1 MSYFTFLGHPMN
13 LKRCLSFLVVC
24 VFTFFL
30 AFVPTSFFGVNPE
43 TGLPLFTL
51 TQQRVIAIF
60 VFTAMMWILE
70 VIPTWTTS
78 VVAIV
83 SILLTTS
90 NKGLGFLISGEGVG
104 QLTNYKDIMAA
115 FADPVIMLF
124 LGGFVLAF
132 AATKVG
138 LDVQLAKVMLKPF
151 GTNPKMVLLGVLL
164 VIGVFSMFMSN
175 TATAAM
181 MLTFLT
187 PVLATLPKDG
197 GGRIALALAIPI
209 AANIGGMG
217 TPIGTPPNAIALGA
231 INDSLPADQQITFV
245 GWMIRM
251 VPYVIVML
259 LFAWL
264 LLLKLYP
271 FKAKKIELK
280 IEGQEVKAT
289 PFQKYVV
296 WVTFALT
303 IILWVGEKWFGVN
316 SNVVAMIPFAVFS
329 ATGIMKAKHLEHI
342 NWAVLWMVA
351 GGFALGTALN
361 QTGLAST
368 LIENIPF
375 ASWNALVV
383 MLAGGFI
390 CYFLSNFISNSA
402 AANLVVPILI
412 VVGKALSGKSDPA
425 NLPDGGADGGAVV
438 ADTLSKADTL
448 IPAAD
453 SVVASADSVAVVS
466 DSLAVASD
474 SLATAATSAQEA
486 AAYFEALGGVPALII
501 GVAICA
507 SLAMC
512 LPVSTPPNALA
523 HSTGMISTK
532 QMATVGIIIGVVGF
546 ILGYLMLIFVG
557 F

>member
-13 LKRCLSFLVVC
+13 LRRCLSFLVVC

-30 AFVPTSFFGVNPE
+30 ALVPTSFYGVNPD
-43 TGLPLFTL
+43 TGLPIFTL

-60 VFTAMMWILE
+60 AFTAMMWILE

-90 NKGLGFLISGEGVG
+90 NKGLGFLMVKDNLGE
-104 QLTNYKDIMAA
+104 LTNYKSIMAA

-138 LDVQLAKVMLKPF
+138 LDVQLAKAMLRPF
-151 GTNPKMVLLGVLL
+151 GKNPKTVLLGVLL

-197 GGRIALALAIPI
+197 GGRISLALAIPI
-209 AANIGGMG
+209 AANLGGMG

-231 INDSLPADQQITFV
+231 LQEAGYNITFV

-259 LFAWL
+259 LFAWFL
-264 LLLKLYP
+264 LMKLYP
-271 FKAKKIELK
+271 FKAKSIELK
-280 IEGQEVKAT
+280 IEGAPVKTT

-303 IILWVGEKWFGVN
+303 IILWVGESLFKVN
-316 SNVVAMIPFAVFS
+316 SNIVAMIPFAVFS
-329 ATGIMKAKHLEHI
+329 ATGILKAKHLEHI

-361 QTGLAST
+361 QTGLATT
-368 LIENIPF
+368 LIKTIPF

-383 MLAGGFI
+383 MLVGGLI

-402 AANLVVPILI
+402 SANLVVPILM
-412 VVGKALSGKSDPA
+412 VVGKAIAGNPE
-425 NLPDGGADGGAVV
+425 
-438 ADTLSKADTL
+438 
-448 IPAAD
+448 
-453 SVVASADSVAVVS
+453 SAESFS
-466 DSLAVASD
+466 
-474 SLATAATSAQEA
+474 
-486 AAYFEALGGVPALII
+486 ALGGVSAMIV

-523 HSTGMISTK
+523 HSTGMITTK
-532 QMATVGIIIGVVGF
+532 QMAIVGMIIGVVGLL
-546 ILGYLMLIFVG
+546 LGYLMLIFIG

>member
-1 MSYFTFLGHPMN
+1 MSYFSFLGHPMN
-13 LKRCLSFLVVC
+13 VRRCLSFLVVC
-24 VFTFFL
+24 IITFFL
-30 AFVPTSFFGVNPE
+30 ALVPTSFYGVDPVTNAPI
-43 TGLPLFTL
+43 FTL

-60 VFTAMMWILE
+60 VFTALMWILE

-90 NKGLGFLISGEGVG
+90 NKGLGFLIAKENVG
-104 QLTNYKDIMAA
+104 ALTNYKDVMAA

-151 GTNPKMVLLGVLL
+151 GTNPKAVLLGILL
-164 VIGVFSMFMSN
+164 VIGIFSMFMSN

-231 INDSLPADQQITFV
+231 LQEAGYNVTFF
-245 GWMIRM
+245 GWMLRM
-251 VPYVIVML
+251 VPYVIIML
-259 LFAWL
+259 LFSWV

-280 IEGQEVKAT
+280 IEGAPVKVT

-303 IILWVGEKWFGVN
+303 IILWIGESLFKVN
-316 SNVVAMIPFAVFS
+316 SNIVAMIPFAVFS
-329 ATGIMKAKHLEHI
+329 ATGILKARHLESI

-368 LIENIPF
+368 LIQIIPF

-383 MLAGGFI
+383 MIVGGLI

-402 AANLVVPILI
+402 AANLVVPILV
-412 VVGKALSGKSDPA
+412 VVG
-425 NLPDGGADGGAVV
+425 
-438 ADTLSKADTL
+438 
-448 IPAAD
+448 
-453 SVVASADSVAVVS
+453 
-466 DSLAVASD
+466 
-474 SLATAATSAQEA
+474 TAMKDVEA
-486 AAYFEALGGVPALII
+486 FQLLGGVPSMIAGI
-501 GVAICA
+501 AIAA

-523 HSTGMISTK
+523 HSTGMITTK

-546 ILGYLMLIFVG
+546 ILGYVMLIFIG

>member
-1 MSYFTFLGHPMN
+1 MSYFSFLGHPMN
-13 LKRCLSFLVVC
+13 YKRCISFLIVC

-30 AFVPTSFFGVNPE
+30 ALVPTSFYGVNPD
-43 TGLPLFTL
+43 TGLPIFTL

-60 VFTAMMWILE
+60 AFTAMMWILE

-83 SILLTTS
+83 AILLTTS
-90 NKGLGFLISGEGVG
+90 NKGLGFLMAKDNLGE
-104 QLTNYKDIMAA
+104 LTNYKSVMAA

-151 GTNPKMVLLGVLL
+151 GKNPKTVLLGVLL
-164 VIGVFSMFMSN
+164 VIGIFSMFMSN

-197 GGRIALALAIPI
+197 GGRISLALAIPI
-209 AANIGGMG
+209 AANLGGMG

-231 INDSLPADQQITFV
+231 LQDAGYNITFV

-259 LFAWL
+259 IFAWFL
-264 LLLKLYP
+264 LMKLYP
-271 FKAKKIELK
+271 FKAKSIELK
-280 IEGQEVKAT
+280 IEGAPIKTT

-303 IILWVGEKWFGVN
+303 IILWVGESLFKVN
-316 SNVVAMIPFAVFS
+316 SNIVAMIPFAVFS
-329 ATGIMKAKHLEHI
+329 ATGILKARHLEHI

-361 QTGLAST
+361 QTGLATT
-368 LIENIPF
+368 LIKTIPF
-375 ASWNALVV
+375 ASWNALLV
-383 MLAGGFI
+383 MLVGGLI

-402 AANLVVPILI
+402 SANLVVPILM
-412 VVGKALSGKSDPA
+412 VVGKAIAGNPE
-425 NLPDGGADGGAVV
+425 
-438 ADTLSKADTL
+438 
-448 IPAAD
+448 
-453 SVVASADSVAVVS
+453 SAESFS
-466 DSLAVASD
+466 
-474 SLATAATSAQEA
+474 
-486 AAYFEALGGVPALII
+486 ALGGVSAMIV

-523 HSTGMISTK
+523 HSTGMITTK
-532 QMATVGIIIGVVGF
+532 QMATVGVIIGVVGVV
-546 ILGYLMLIFVG
+546 LGYLMLIFIG

>member
-1 MSYFTFLGHPMN
+1 MN

-24 VFTFFL
+24 IFTFFL
-30 AFVPTSFFGVNPE
+30 ALVPTSFFGVNPD
-43 TGLPLFTL
+43 TGLPIFTL

-90 NKGLGFLISGEGVG
+90 NKGLGFLIAKENVG
-104 QLTNYKDIMAA
+104 ALTNYKDVMAA

-151 GTNPKMVLLGVLL
+151 GTNPKTVLLGVLL

-197 GGRIALALAIPI
+197 GGRISLALAIPI

-231 INDSLPADQQITFV
+231 LQEAGYAITFA
-245 GWMIRM
+245 GWMLRM
-251 VPYVIVML
+251 VPYVILML
-259 LFAWL
+259 VIAWVL
-264 LLLKLYP
+264 LMKLYP
-271 FKAKKIELK
+271 FKAKSIELK
-280 IEGQEVKAT
+280 IEGQEIKAT

-303 IILWVGEKWFGVN
+303 IILWVGEQWFKIN
-316 SNVVAMIPFAVFS
+316 SNIVAMIPFAVFS

-368 LIENIPF
+368 LIKTIPF
-375 ASWNALVV
+375 ASWNSLVV
-383 MLAGGFI
+383 MLVGGFI

-402 AANLVVPILI
+402 SANLVVPILI
-412 VVGKALSGKSDPA
+412 VVGKAMAGNPS
-425 NLPDGGADGGAVV
+425 
-438 ADTLSKADTL
+438 
-448 IPAAD
+448 
-453 SVVASADSVAVVS
+453 
-466 DSLAVASD
+466 
-474 SLATAATSAQEA
+474 
-486 AAYFEALGGVPALII
+486 FESLGGVPAMII

-523 HSTGMISTK
+523 HSTGMITTK
-532 QMATVGIIIGVVGF
+532 QMATVGIVIGAVGLV
-546 ILGYLMLIFVG
+546 LGYLMLIFIG

>member
-13 LKRCLSFLVVC
+13 YRRCISFLVVC

-30 AFVPTSFFGVNPE
+30 ALVPTSFYGVNPDTLE
-43 TGLPLFTL
+43 PIFTL

-90 NKGLGFLISGEGVG
+90 NKGLGFLMVKDNLGE
-104 QLTNYKDIMAA
+104 LTNYKSIMAA

-138 LDVQLAKVMLKPF
+138 LDVQLAKIMLKPF
-151 GTNPKMVLLGVLL
+151 GKNPKTVLLGLLL
-164 VIGVFSMFMSN
+164 VIGFFSMFMSN

-197 GGRIALALAIPI
+197 GGRISLALAIPI
-209 AANIGGMG
+209 AANLGGMG

-231 INDSLPADQQITFV
+231 LQDAGYAITFV
-245 GWMIRM
+245 GWMLRM

-259 LFAWL
+259 LIAWVL
-264 LLLKLYP
+264 LMKLYP
-271 FKAKKIELK
+271 FKAKSIEIK
-280 IEGQEVKAT
+280 IEGAPVKTT

-303 IILWVGEKWFGVN
+303 IILWVGESLFKVN
-316 SNVVAMIPFAVFS
+316 SNIVAMIPFAVFS
-329 ATGIMKAKHLEHI
+329 ATGILKARDLEHI

-368 LIENIPF
+368 LIQTIPF
-375 ASWNALVV
+375 ASWNAIVV
-383 MLAGGFI
+383 MLVGGFI

-402 AANLVVPILI
+402 SANLVVPILI
-412 VVGKALSGKSDPA
+412 VVGKAMAGNPA
-425 NLPDGGADGGAVV
+425 
-438 ADTLSKADTL
+438 
-448 IPAAD
+448 
-453 SVVASADSVAVVS
+453 
-466 DSLAVASD
+466 
-474 SLATAATSAQEA
+474 
-486 AAYFEALGGVPALII
+486 FEAIGGVPAMIVGI
-501 GVAICA
+501 AIAA

-523 HSTGMISTK
+523 HSTGMITTK
-532 QMATVGIIIGVVGF
+532 QMATVGIVLGVVGF
-546 ILGYLMLIFVG
+546 VLGYLMLIFIG

>member
-1 MSYFTFLGHPMN
+1 MN
-13 LKRCLSFLVVC
+13 LRRCLSFLVVC

-30 AFVPTSFFGVNPE
+30 ALVPTSFYGVNPDTLE
-43 TGLPLFTL
+43 PIFTL

-83 SILLTTS
+83 AILLTTS
-90 NKGLGFLISGEGVG
+90 NKGLGFLMMKENVGEM
-104 QLTNYKDIMAA
+104 TNYKSIMAA

-151 GTNPKMVLLGVLL
+151 GNKPKTVLLGVLL
-164 VIGVFSMFMSN
+164 VIGIFSMFMSN

-187 PVLATLPKDG
+187 PVLLTLPADG
-197 GGRIALALAIPI
+197 GGRISFALAIPI
-209 AANIGGMG
+209 AANLGGIG

-231 INDSLPADQQITFV
+231 LQEAGYNITFV

-259 LFAWL
+259 LIAWFL
-264 LLLKLYP
+264 LTKMFP
-271 FKAKKIELK
+271 FKAKTIELK
-280 IEGQEVKAT
+280 IEGAPVKVT

-303 IILWVGEKWFGVN
+303 IILWVFEGVIGVN
-316 SNVVAMIPFAVFS
+316 SNIVAMIPFAVFS
-329 ATGIMKAKHLEHI
+329 ATGILKSRDLEHI

-361 QTGLAST
+361 QTGLATT
-368 LIENIPF
+368 LINTIPF

-383 MLAGGFI
+383 MLVGGLI

-412 VVGKALSGKSDPA
+412 VVGKAMAGNP
-425 NLPDGGADGGAVV
+425 G
-438 ADTLSKADTL
+438 
-448 IPAAD
+448 
-453 SVVASADSVAVVS
+453 
-466 DSLAVASD
+466 
-474 SLATAATSAQEA
+474 
-486 AAYFEALGGVPALII
+486 FESLGGIPSMIAGI
-501 GVAICA
+501 AICA
-507 SLAMC
+507 SVAMC

-523 HSTGMISTK
+523 ASTGMITTK
-532 QMATVGIIIGVVGF
+532 QMATVGIILGVVG
-546 ILGYLMLIFVG
+546 IVLGYLMLIFIG

>member
-1 MSYFTFLGHPMN
+1 MSYVSFLGHPMN
-13 LKRCLSFLVVC
+13 VKRCLSFLVVC
-24 VFTFFL
+24 IFTFFL
-30 AFVPTSFFGVNPE
+30 ALVPTSFFGVNPDTLE
-43 TGLPLFTL
+43 PIFTL

-90 NKGLGFLISGEGVG
+90 NKGLGFLIAKENVG
-104 QLTNYKDIMAA
+104 ALTNYKDIMAA

-151 GTNPKMVLLGVLL
+151 GTNPKTVLLGILL
-164 VIGVFSMFMSN
+164 VIGIFSMFMSN

-197 GGRIALALAIPI
+197 GGRISLALAIPI

-231 INDSLPADQQITFV
+231 LQEAGYAVTFA
-245 GWMIRM
+245 GWMLRM
-251 VPYVIVML
+251 VPYVVLML
-259 LFAWL
+259 VIAWVL
-264 LLLKLYP
+264 LMKLYP
-271 FKAKKIELK
+271 FKAKSIELK

-303 IILWVGEKWFGVN
+303 IILWVGEQWFKIN
-316 SNVVAMIPFAVFS
+316 SNIVAMIPFAVFS

-368 LIENIPF
+368 LIKTIPF
-375 ASWNALVV
+375 ASWNSLVV
-383 MLAGGFI
+383 MLVGGLI

-402 AANLVVPILI
+402 SANLVVPILI
-412 VVGKALSGKSDPA
+412 VVGKAMAGNPA
-425 NLPDGGADGGAVV
+425 
-438 ADTLSKADTL
+438 
-448 IPAAD
+448 
-453 SVVASADSVAVVS
+453 
-466 DSLAVASD
+466 
-474 SLATAATSAQEA
+474 
-486 AAYFEALGGVPALII
+486 FEALGGVPAMII

-523 HSTGMISTK
+523 HSTGMITTK
-532 QMATVGIIIGVVGF
+532 QMATVGIIVGVIGLV
-546 ILGYLMLIFVG
+546 LGYLMLIFIG

>member
-1 MSYFTFLGHPMN
+1 MAYFSFCGHPMN
-13 LKRCLSFLVVC
+13 VKRCVSFLIVC
-24 VFTFFL
+24 LITFAL
-30 AFVPTSFFGVNPE
+30 ALVPTSFFGVDSQTLEPI
-43 TGLPLFTL
+43 FTL

-60 VFTAMMWILE
+60 VFTALMWILE

-83 SILLTTS
+83 AILLTTS
-90 NKGLGFLISGEGVG
+90 NKGLAFLITKENVG
-104 QLTNYKDIMAA
+104 SLTHYKDIMAA

-151 GTNPKMVLLGVLL
+151 GKNPKTVLLGVLL

-197 GGRIALALAIPI
+197 GGRISFALAIPI

-231 INDSLPADQQITFV
+231 LNEAGFEINFLD
-245 GWMIRM
+245 WMLRM
-251 VPYVIVML
+251 VPFVLVML
-259 LFAWL
+259 LIAWVL
-264 LLLKLYP
+264 LMKLYP
-271 FKAKKIELK
+271 FKAKTIELK
-280 IEGQEVKAT
+280 IETGDVRAT

-296 WVTFALT
+296 WVTFAFT
-303 IILWVGEKWFGVN
+303 IILWVFEGVFKVN
-316 SNVVAMIPFAVFS
+316 SNIVAMIPFAVFS
-329 ATGIMKAKHLEHI
+329 ATGILKARDLDKI
-342 NWAVLWMVA
+342 NWSVLWMVA

-361 QTGLAST
+361 QTGLAAN
-368 LIENIPF
+368 LIKHIPF
-375 ASWNALVV
+375 TDWNAIVV
-383 MLAGGFI
+383 MLVGGLI

-402 AANLVVPILI
+402 SANLVVPILI
-412 VVGKALSGKSDPA
+412 VVGTAMKG
-425 NLPDGGADGGAVV
+425 
-438 ADTLSKADTL
+438 
-448 IPAAD
+448 IP
-453 SVVASADSVAVVS
+453 S
-466 DSLAVASD
+466 
-474 SLATAATSAQEA
+474 
-486 AAYFEALGGVPALII
+486 FEALGGVPAMII
-501 GVAICA
+501 GVAIAA

-523 HSTGMISTK
+523 HSTGMITTR
-532 QMATVGIIIGVVGF
+532 QMTTVGIIMGVIGLT
-546 ILGYLMLIFVG
+546 LGYLMLIFIG

>member
-1 MSYFTFLGHPMN
+1 MSYFSFLGHPMN
-13 LKRCLSFLVVC
+13 VKRCVSFLIVC

-30 AFVPTSFFGVNPE
+30 ALVPTSFFGTDPA
-43 TGLPLFTL
+43 TGANLFTL

-90 NKGLGFLISGEGVG
+90 NKGLGFLISKENVG
-104 QLTNYKDIMAA
+104 ALTNYKDVMAA

-138 LDVQLAKVMLKPF
+138 LDVQLAKIMLKPF
-151 GTNPKMVLLGVLL
+151 GKNPKTVLLGVLL
-164 VIGVFSMFMSN
+164 VIGLFSMFMSN

-209 AANIGGMG
+209 AANLGGIG

-231 INDSLPADQQITFV
+231 LQEAGYNITFA
-245 GWMIRM
+245 GWMLRM

-259 LFAWL
+259 LFAWVL
-264 LLLKLYP
+264 LMKMFP
-271 FKAKKIELK
+271 FKAKTIELK
-280 IEGQEVKAT
+280 IEGAPVKVT

-303 IILWVGEKWFGVN
+303 IILWVGESIFKVN
-316 SNVVAMIPFAVFS
+316 SNIVAMIPFAVFS
-329 ATGIMKAKHLEHI
+329 ATGILKARHLEHI

-361 QTGLAST
+361 QTGLAT
-368 LIENIPF
+368 RLIQIIPF
-375 ASWNALVV
+375 ASWNALIV
-383 MLAGGFI
+383 MIVGGLI

-402 AANLVVPILI
+402 SANLVVPILV
-412 VVGKALSGKSDPA
+412 VVGTAMKD
-425 NLPDGGADGGAVV
+425 NPDF
-438 ADTLSKADTL
+438 
-448 IPAAD
+448 I
-453 SVVASADSVAVVS
+453 
-466 DSLAVASD
+466 
-474 SLATAATSAQEA
+474 
-486 AAYFEALGGVPALII
+486 ALGGVPAMIVGI
-501 GVAICA
+501 AIAA
-507 SLAMC
+507 SVAMC

-523 HSTGMISTK
+523 HSTGMITTK
-532 QMATVGIIIGVVGF
+532 QMATVGIILGVVGL
-546 ILGYLMLIFVG
+546 ILGYLMLIFIG

>member
-1 MSYFTFLGHPMN
+1 MSYFHFLGHPMN

-30 AFVPTSFFGVNPE
+30 ALVPTSFYGLNPE
-43 TGLPLFTL
+43 TGLPIFTL

-90 NKGLGFLISGEGVG
+90 NKGLGFLIAKENVG
-104 QLTNYKDIMAA
+104 TLTNYKDIMAA

-151 GTNPKMVLLGVLL
+151 GTNPKTVLLGVLL
-164 VIGVFSMFMSN
+164 VIGIFSMFMSN

-197 GGRIALALAIPI
+197 GGRISLALAIPI

-231 INDSLPADQQITFV
+231 LQEAGYNITFA
-245 GWMIRM
+245 GWMLRM
-251 VPYVIVML
+251 VPYVILML
-259 LFAWL
+259 VIAWFL
-264 LLLKLYP
+264 LMKLYP
-271 FKAKKIELK
+271 FKAKSIELK
-280 IEGQEVKAT
+280 IEGQEVKVT

-303 IILWVGEKWFGVN
+303 IILWVGESIFKIN
-316 SNVVAMIPFAVFS
+316 SNIVAMIPFAVFS
-329 ATGIMKAKHLEHI
+329 ATGIMKARHLEHI

-368 LIENIPF
+368 LIKTIPF

-383 MLAGGFI
+383 MLVGGFI

-402 AANLVVPILI
+402 SANLVVPILI
-412 VVGKALSGKSDPA
+412 VVGKAMAGNP
-425 NLPDGGADGGAVV
+425 G
-438 ADTLSKADTL
+438 
-448 IPAAD
+448 
-453 SVVASADSVAVVS
+453 
-466 DSLAVASD
+466 
-474 SLATAATSAQEA
+474 
-486 AAYFEALGGVPALII
+486 FEALGGVPAMII
-501 GVAICA
+501 GVAIAA
-507 SLAMC
+507 SVAMC

-523 HSTGMISTK
+523 HSTGMITTK
-532 QMATVGIIIGVVGF
+532 QMATVGIIMGAVGLS
-546 ILGYLMLIFVG
+546 LGYLMLIFIG

>member
-13 LKRCLSFLVVC
+13 YKRCISFLVVC

-30 AFVPTSFFGVNPE
+30 ALVPSSFYGINPE
-43 TGLPLFTL
+43 TGLPIFTL

-90 NKGLGFLISGEGVG
+90 NKGLGFLIAKENVG
-104 QLTNYKDIMAA
+104 ALTNYKDVMAA

-138 LDVQLAKVMLKPF
+138 LDVQLAKVMLRPF
-151 GTNPKMVLLGVLL
+151 GTNPKTVLLGVLL
-164 VIGVFSMFMSN
+164 VIGIFSMFLSN

-197 GGRIALALAIPI
+197 GGRISLALAIPI

-231 INDSLPADQQITFV
+231 LQEAGYAITFA
-245 GWMIRM
+245 GWMLRM
-251 VPYVIVML
+251 VPFVILML
-259 LFAWL
+259 VIAWVL
-264 LLLKLYP
+264 LMKLYP
-271 FKAKKIELK
+271 FKAKSIELK
-280 IEGQEVKAT
+280 IEGEPIKTT

-303 IILWVGEKWFGVN
+303 IILWVGESIFKIN
-316 SNVVAMIPFAVFS
+316 SNIVAMIPFAVFS

-368 LIENIPF
+368 LIKTIPF
-375 ASWNALVV
+375 ASWNSLVV
-383 MLAGGFI
+383 MLVGGFI

-402 AANLVVPILI
+402 SANLVVPILI
-412 VVGKALSGKSDPA
+412 VVGKAMVGNPS
-425 NLPDGGADGGAVV
+425 
-438 ADTLSKADTL
+438 
-448 IPAAD
+448 
-453 SVVASADSVAVVS
+453 
-466 DSLAVASD
+466 
-474 SLATAATSAQEA
+474 
-486 AAYFEALGGVPALII
+486 FEALGGVPAMII

-523 HSTGMISTK
+523 HSTGMITTK
-532 QMATVGIIIGVVGF
+532 QMATVGIIIGAVGLV
-546 ILGYLMLIFVG
+546 LGYLMLIFIG

>member
-1 MSYFTFLGHPMN
+1 MSYFNFLGHPMN

-24 VFTFFL
+24 IFTFFL
-30 AFVPTSFFGVNPE
+30 ALVPTSFFGVNPD
-43 TGLPLFTL
+43 TGLPIFTL

-90 NKGLGFLISGEGVG
+90 NKGLGFLIAKENVG
-104 QLTNYKDIMAA
+104 ALTNYKDIMAA

-151 GTNPKMVLLGVLL
+151 GTNPKTVLLGVLL

-197 GGRIALALAIPI
+197 GGRISLALAIPI

-231 INDSLPADQQITFV
+231 LQEAGYAITFA
-245 GWMIRM
+245 GWMLRM
-251 VPYVIVML
+251 VPYVILML
-259 LFAWL
+259 VIAWVL
-264 LLLKLYP
+264 LMKLYP
-271 FKAKKIELK
+271 FKAKSIELK
-280 IEGQEVKAT
+280 IEGQEIKAT

-303 IILWVGEKWFGVN
+303 IILWVGEQWFKIN
-316 SNVVAMIPFAVFS
+316 SNIVAMIPFAVFS

-368 LIENIPF
+368 LIKTIPF

-383 MLAGGFI
+383 MLVGGFI

-402 AANLVVPILI
+402 SANLVVPILI
-412 VVGKALSGKSDPA
+412 VVGKALMGNPH
-425 NLPDGGADGGAVV
+425 
-438 ADTLSKADTL
+438 
-448 IPAAD
+448 
-453 SVVASADSVAVVS
+453 
-466 DSLAVASD
+466 
-474 SLATAATSAQEA
+474 
-486 AAYFEALGGVPALII
+486 FESLGGVPAMII

-523 HSTGMISTK
+523 HSTGMITTK
-532 QMATVGIIIGVVGF
+532 QMATVGIIIGAVGLV
-546 ILGYLMLIFVG
+546 LGYSMLIFIG

>member
-1 MSYFTFLGHPMN
+1 MSYFSFLGHPMN
-13 LKRCLSFLVVC
+13 YRRCISFLVVC

-30 AFVPTSFFGVNPE
+30 ALVPTSFYGVNPE
-43 TGLPLFTL
+43 TGFPIFTL

-83 SILLTTS
+83 AILLTTS
-90 NKGLGFLISGEGVG
+90 NKGLGFLISSQLADPAIAAKLPQNVDVAEAVAKVPTTLG
-104 QLTNYKDIMAA
+104 LTNYKDIMAA

-138 LDVQLAKVMLKPF
+138 LDVQLAKIMLKPF
-151 GTNPKMVLLGVLL
+151 GTNPKFVLLGVLL

-197 GGRIALALAIPI
+197 GRRISLALAIPI
-209 AANIGGMG
+209 AANLGGMG

-231 INDSLPADQQITFV
+231 LQDAGYGITFL
-245 GWMIRM
+245 GWALRMI
-251 VPYVIVML
+251 PFVIVML
-259 LFAWL
+259 VFAWVL
-264 LLLKLYP
+264 LMKLYP
-271 FKAKKIELK
+271 FKAKSIELK
-280 IEGQEVKAT
+280 IEGEPVKVT

-296 WVTFALT
+296 WFTFALT
-303 IILWVGEKWFGVN
+303 IVLWMGEQWIGIN
-316 SNVVAMIPFAVFS
+316 SNIVAMIPFAVFS
-329 ATGIMKAKHLEHI
+329 ATGILKARHLEQI

-361 QTGLAST
+361 QTGLAAR
-368 LIENIPF
+368 LIQIIPF
-375 ASWNALVV
+375 VSWNALVV
-383 MLAGGFI
+383 MLVGGFI

-402 AANLVVPILI
+402 AANLVVPILV
-412 VVGKALSGKSDPA
+412 VVGKAMSGNPA
-425 NLPDGGADGGAVV
+425 FE
-438 ADTLSKADTL
+438 
-448 IPAAD
+448 
-453 SVVASADSVAVVS
+453 SV
-466 DSLAVASD
+466 
-474 SLATAATSAQEA
+474 
-486 AAYFEALGGVPALII
+486 GGVPAMIVGI
-501 GVAICA
+501 AISA

-523 HSTGMISTK
+523 ASTGMITTK
-532 QMATVGIIIGVVGF
+532 QMATVGIIVGVVGF
-546 ILGYLMLIFVG
+546 VLGYAMLIFIG

>member
-1 MSYFTFLGHPMN
+1 MSYFHFLGHPMN

-30 AFVPTSFFGVNPE
+30 ALVPTSFYGVNPE
-43 TGLPLFTL
+43 TLEPIFTL

-83 SILLTTS
+83 AILLTTS
-90 NKGLGFLISGEGVG
+90 NKGLGFLMMKENLGDM
-104 QLTNYKDIMAA
+104 TNYKSIMAA

-151 GTNPKMVLLGVLL
+151 GNKPRTVLLGVLL
-164 VIGVFSMFMSN
+164 VIGIFSMFMSN

-187 PVLATLPKDG
+187 PVLLTLPADG
-197 GGRIALALAIPI
+197 GGRISFALAIPI
-209 AANIGGMG
+209 AANLGGIG

-231 INDSLPADQQITFV
+231 LQEAGFNITFV

-259 LFAWL
+259 LIAWFL
-264 LLLKLYP
+264 LTKMFP
-271 FKAKKIELK
+271 FKAKTIDLK
-280 IEGQEVKAT
+280 IEGAPVKVT
-289 PFQKYVV
+289 PFQKYIV

-303 IILWVGEKWFGVN
+303 IILWVFEGVIGVN
-316 SNVVAMIPFAVFS
+316 SNIVAMIPFAVFS
-329 ATGIMKAKHLEHI
+329 ATGILKARDLEHI

-361 QTGLAST
+361 QTGLATT
-368 LIENIPF
+368 LINTIPF

-383 MLAGGFI
+383 MLVGGFI

-412 VVGKALSGKSDPA
+412 VVGKAMAGNPA
-425 NLPDGGADGGAVV
+425 
-438 ADTLSKADTL
+438 
-448 IPAAD
+448 
-453 SVVASADSVAVVS
+453 
-466 DSLAVASD
+466 
-474 SLATAATSAQEA
+474 
-486 AAYFEALGGVPALII
+486 FESLGGIPSMIAGI
-501 GVAICA
+501 AICA
-507 SLAMC
+507 SVAMC

-523 HSTGMISTK
+523 ASTGMITTK
-532 QMATVGIIIGVVGF
+532 QMATVGIILGVVG
-546 ILGYLMLIFVG
+546 IALGYLMLIFIG

>member
-1 MSYFTFLGHPMN
+1 MN
-13 LKRCLSFLVVC
+13 VKRCVSFLIVC

-30 AFVPTSFFGVNPE
+30 ALVPTSFFGTDPL
-43 TGLPLFTL
+43 TGANLFTL

-90 NKGLGFLISGEGVG
+90 NKGLGFLITKENVG
-104 QLTNYKDIMAA
+104 ALTNYKDVMAA

-138 LDVQLAKVMLKPF
+138 LDVQLAKIMLKPF
-151 GTNPKMVLLGVLL
+151 GKNPKTVLLGVLL
-164 VIGVFSMFMSN
+164 VIGFFSMFKSN

-181 MLTFLT
+181 MLTFLS

-209 AANIGGMG
+209 AANLGGIG

-231 INDSLPADQQITFV
+231 LQEAGYNITFA
-245 GWMIRM
+245 GWMLRM

-259 LFAWL
+259 LFAWVL
-264 LLLKLYP
+264 LMKMFP
-271 FKAKKIELK
+271 FKAKTIELK
-280 IEGQEVKAT
+280 IEGAPVKVT

-303 IILWVGEKWFGVN
+303 IILWVGESIFKVS
-316 SNVVAMIPFAVFS
+316 SNIVAMIPFAVFS
-329 ATGIMKAKHLEHI
+329 ATGILKARHLEHI

-361 QTGLAST
+361 QTGLAT
-368 LIENIPF
+368 RLIQIIPF
-375 ASWNALVV
+375 ASWNALIV
-383 MLAGGFI
+383 MIVGGLI

-402 AANLVVPILI
+402 SANLVVPILV
-412 VVGKALSGKSDPA
+412 VVGTAMKD
-425 NLPDGGADGGAVV
+425 NPDFV
-438 ADTLSKADTL
+438 
-448 IPAAD
+448 
-453 SVVASADSVAVVS
+453 
-466 DSLAVASD
+466 
-474 SLATAATSAQEA
+474 
-486 AAYFEALGGVPALII
+486 ALGGVPAMIVGI
-501 GVAICA
+501 AIAA
-507 SLAMC
+507 SVAMC

-523 HSTGMISTK
+523 HSTGMITTK

-546 ILGYLMLIFVG
+546 ILGYAMLILIG

>member
-1 MSYFTFLGHPMN
+1 MSYFSFLGHPMN
-13 LKRCLSFLVVC
+13 LRRCLSFLIVC

-30 AFVPTSFFGVNPE
+30 ALVPTSFYGINPE
-43 TGLPLFTL
+43 TGLPIFTL

-90 NKGLGFLISGEGVG
+90 NKGLGFLIAKENVG
-104 QLTNYKDIMAA
+104 ALTNYKDIMAA

-151 GTNPKMVLLGVLL
+151 GTNPKTVLLGILL
-164 VIGVFSMFMSN
+164 VIGIFSMFMSN

-197 GGRIALALAIPI
+197 GGRISLALAIPI

-231 INDSLPADQQITFV
+231 LQEAGYNITFA
-245 GWMIRM
+245 GWMLRM
-251 VPYVIVML
+251 VPYVILML
-259 LFAWL
+259 VIAWVL
-264 LLLKLYP
+264 LMKLYP
-271 FKAKKIELK
+271 FKAKSIELK
-280 IEGQEVKAT
+280 IEGAPVKVT

-303 IILWVGEKWFGVN
+303 IILWVGESLFKVN
-316 SNVVAMIPFAVFS
+316 SNIVAMIPFAVFS

-361 QTGLAST
+361 QTGLATT
-368 LIENIPF
+368 LINTIPF

-383 MLAGGFI
+383 MLVGGFI

-402 AANLVVPILI
+402 SANLVVPILI
-412 VVGKALSGKSDPA
+412 VVGKAMSGNP
-425 NLPDGGADGGAVV
+425 G
-438 ADTLSKADTL
+438 
-448 IPAAD
+448 
-453 SVVASADSVAVVS
+453 
-466 DSLAVASD
+466 
-474 SLATAATSAQEA
+474 
-486 AAYFEALGGVPALII
+486 FEALGGVPAMIV
-501 GVAICA
+501 GVAIAA
-507 SLAMC
+507 SVAMC

-523 HSTGMISTK
+523 HSTGMITTK
-532 QMATVGIIIGVVGF
+532 QMATVGIIMGTVGLT
-546 ILGYLMLIFVG
+546 IGYLMLIFIG

>member
-1 MSYFTFLGHPMN
+1 MSYFSFLGHPMN
-13 LKRCLSFLVVC
+13 LKRCVSFLIVC

-30 AFVPTSFFGVNPE
+30 AFVPTSFYGVNPD
-43 TGLPLFTL
+43 TGLPIFTL

-60 VFTAMMWILE
+60 AFTAMMWILE

-78 VVAIV
+78 VVASV

-90 NKGLGFLISGEGVG
+90 NKGLGFLMAKDNLGE
-104 QLTNYKDIMAA
+104 LTNYKSIMAA

-151 GTNPKMVLLGVLL
+151 GKNPKTVLLGVLL

-197 GGRIALALAIPI
+197 GGRISLALAIPI
-209 AANIGGMG
+209 AANLGGMG

-231 INDSLPADQQITFV
+231 LQDAGYNITFV

-259 LFAWL
+259 LFAWFL
-264 LLLKLYP
+264 LMKLYP
-271 FKAKKIELK
+271 FKAKSIELK
-280 IEGQEVKAT
+280 IEGAPIKTT

-303 IILWVGEKWFGVN
+303 IILWVGESLFKVN
-316 SNVVAMIPFAVFS
+316 SNIVAMIPFAVFS
-329 ATGIMKAKHLEHI
+329 ATGILKARHLEHI

-361 QTGLAST
+361 QTGLATT
-368 LIENIPF
+368 LIKTIPF

-383 MLAGGFI
+383 MLVGGLI

-402 AANLVVPILI
+402 SANLVVPILM
-412 VVGKALSGKSDPA
+412 VVGKAIAGNPE
-425 NLPDGGADGGAVV
+425 
-438 ADTLSKADTL
+438 
-448 IPAAD
+448 
-453 SVVASADSVAVVS
+453 SAESFS
-466 DSLAVASD
+466 
-474 SLATAATSAQEA
+474 
-486 AAYFEALGGVPALII
+486 ALGGVSAMIV

-523 HSTGMISTK
+523 HSTGMITTK
-532 QMATVGIIIGVVGF
+532 QMATVGIIVG
-546 ILGYLMLIFVG
+546 IVGLVLGYAMLIFIG

>member
-30 AFVPTSFFGVNPE
+30 ALVPTSFYGINPE
-43 TGLPLFTL
+43 TGLPIFTL

-83 SILLTTS
+83 AILLTTS
-90 NKGLGFLISGEGVG
+90 NKGLGFLMAKDNIGD
-104 QLTNYKDIMAA
+104 LTNYKSIMAA

-138 LDVQLAKVMLKPF
+138 LDVQLARVMLKPF
-151 GTNPKMVLLGVLL
+151 GTNPKKVLLGILL
-164 VIGVFSMFMSN
+164 VIGIFSMFMSN

-197 GGRIALALAIPI
+197 GGRIALSLAIPI

-231 INDSLPADQQITFV
+231 LQDAGYEITFV
-245 GWMIRM
+245 GWMLRM
-251 VPYVIVML
+251 VPYVVVML
-259 LFAWL
+259 LFAWFL
-264 LLLKLYP
+264 LMKLYP

-280 IEGQEVKAT
+280 IEGAPVKTT

-303 IILWVGEKWFGVN
+303 IILWVGESIFKVN
-316 SNVVAMIPFAVFS
+316 SNIVAMIPFAVFS
-329 ATGIMKAKHLEHI
+329 ATGILKARDLEHI

-361 QTGLAST
+361 QTGLATT
-368 LIENIPF
+368 LINTIPF

-383 MLAGGFI
+383 MLVGGFI

-402 AANLVVPILI
+402 SANLVVPILI
-412 VVGKALSGKSDPA
+412 VVGKAMSGNPS
-425 NLPDGGADGGAVV
+425 
-438 ADTLSKADTL
+438 
-448 IPAAD
+448 
-453 SVVASADSVAVVS
+453 
-466 DSLAVASD
+466 
-474 SLATAATSAQEA
+474 
-486 AAYFEALGGVPALII
+486 FEALGGVPAMIA

-507 SLAMC
+507 SIAMC

-523 HSTGMISTK
+523 HSTGMITTK

-546 ILGYLMLIFVG
+546 VLGYLMLMFIG

>member
-1 MSYFTFLGHPMN
+1 MSYFSFLGHPMN
-13 LKRCLSFLVVC
+13 LKRCLSFLAVC
-24 VFTFFL
+24 VITFFL
-30 AFVPTSFFGVNPE
+30 ALVPTSFYGVDPVTGE
-43 TGLPLFTL
+43 TIFTL

-60 VFTAMMWILE
+60 VFTALMWILE

-90 NKGLGFLISGEGVG
+90 NKGLGFLIAKENVG
-104 QLTNYKDIMAA
+104 ALTNYKDVMAA

-138 LDVQLAKVMLKPF
+138 LDVQLAKIMLKPF
-151 GTNPKMVLLGVLL
+151 GTNPKFVLLGVLL

-197 GGRIALALAIPI
+197 GGRISLALAIPI

-231 INDSLPADQQITFV
+231 LEEAGYVVTFA
-245 GWMIRM
+245 GWMLRM
-251 VPYVIVML
+251 VPFVLIML
-259 LFAWL
+259 LIAWVL
-264 LLLKLYP
+264 LQKMYP

-303 IILWVGEKWFGVN
+303 IFLWVFEGLFKIN
-316 SNVVAMIPFAVFS
+316 SNIVAMIPFAVFS
-329 ATGIMKAKHLEHI
+329 ATGILKARHLEHI

-368 LIENIPF
+368 LIRTIPF

-383 MLAGGFI
+383 MLVGGFI

-402 AANLVVPILI
+402 SANLVVPILI
-412 VVGKALSGKSDPA
+412 IVGKAMAGNETFD
-425 NLPDGGADGGAVV
+425 
-438 ADTLSKADTL
+438 
-448 IPAAD
+448 
-453 SVVASADSVAVVS
+453 
-466 DSLAVASD
+466 
-474 SLATAATSAQEA
+474 
-486 AAYFEALGGVPALII
+486 ALGGVPAMII

-523 HSTGMISTK
+523 HSTGMITTK
-532 QMATVGIIIGVVGF
+532 QMAVVGIIMGAVGLV
-546 ILGYLMLIFVG
+546 LGYAMLIFIG

>member
-1 MSYFTFLGHPMN
+1 MSYFSFLGHPMN

-24 VFTFFL
+24 IFTFFL
-30 AFVPTSFFGVNPE
+30 ALVPTSFYGVNPDTLE
-43 TGLPLFTL
+43 PIFTL

-90 NKGLGFLISGEGVG
+90 NKGLGFLIAKENIGA
-104 QLTNYKDIMAA
+104 LTNYKDIMAA

-151 GTNPKMVLLGVLL
+151 GTNPKTVLLGVLL

-197 GGRIALALAIPI
+197 GGRISLALAIPI

-231 INDSLPADQQITFV
+231 LQEAGYAITFA
-245 GWMIRM
+245 GWMLRM

-259 LFAWL
+259 LIAWVL
-264 LLLKLYP
+264 LMKLYP
-271 FKAKKIELK
+271 FKAKSIELK
-280 IEGQEVKAT
+280 IEGAPVKTT

-303 IILWVGEKWFGVN
+303 IILWIGESVFKIN
-316 SNVVAMIPFAVFS
+316 SNIVAMIPFAVFS
-329 ATGIMKAKHLEHI
+329 ATGIMKARDLEHI

-361 QTGLAST
+361 QTGLAMT
-368 LIENIPF
+368 LIKTIPF

-383 MLAGGFI
+383 MLVGGFI

-402 AANLVVPILI
+402 SANLVVPILI
-412 VVGKALSGKSDPA
+412 VIGKAMAGNP
-425 NLPDGGADGGAVV
+425 G
-438 ADTLSKADTL
+438 
-448 IPAAD
+448 
-453 SVVASADSVAVVS
+453 
-466 DSLAVASD
+466 
-474 SLATAATSAQEA
+474 
-486 AAYFEALGGVPALII
+486 FESLGGVQAMII

-507 SLAMC
+507 SIAMC

-523 HSTGMISTK
+523 HSTGMITTK
-532 QMATVGIIIGVVGF
+532 QMATVGIILGAVGF
-546 ILGYLMLIFVG
+546 ILGYLMLIFIG

>member
-1 MSYFTFLGHPMN
+1 MSYFSFLGHPMN
-13 LKRCLSFLVVC
+13 LRRCLSFLVVC

-30 AFVPTSFFGVNPE
+30 ALVPTSFFGVNPE
-43 TGLPLFTL
+43 TGLPIFTL

-90 NKGLGFLISGEGVG
+90 NKGLGFLIAKENIGA
-104 QLTNYKDIMAA
+104 LTNYKDVMAA

-151 GTNPKMVLLGVLL
+151 GTNPKTVLLGVLL
-164 VIGVFSMFMSN
+164 VIGIFSMFMSN

-197 GGRIALALAIPI
+197 GGRISLALAIPI

-231 INDSLPADQQITFV
+231 LQEAGYNVTFA
-245 GWMIRM
+245 GWMLRM
-251 VPYVIVML
+251 VPYVIIML
-259 LFAWL
+259 VIAWVFL
-264 LLLKLYP
+264 MKVYP
-271 FKAKKIELK
+271 FKAKSIELK
-280 IEGQEVKAT
+280 IEGQEIKAT

-303 IILWVGEKWFGVN
+303 IILWVGEQWFKIN
-316 SNVVAMIPFAVFS
+316 SNIVAMIPFAVFS
-329 ATGIMKAKHLEHI
+329 ATGIMKARHLEHI
-342 NWAVLWMVA
+342 NWAVLWMVV

-368 LIENIPF
+368 LIQTIPF
-375 ASWNALVV
+375 ASWNAIVV
-383 MLAGGFI
+383 MLVGGFI

-402 AANLVVPILI
+402 SANLVVPILI
-412 VVGKALSGKSDPA
+412 VVGKAMAGNP
-425 NLPDGGADGGAVV
+425 G
-438 ADTLSKADTL
+438 
-448 IPAAD
+448 
-453 SVVASADSVAVVS
+453 
-466 DSLAVASD
+466 
-474 SLATAATSAQEA
+474 
-486 AAYFEALGGVPALII
+486 FEALGGVPAMII

-523 HSTGMISTK
+523 HSTGMITTK
-532 QMATVGIIIGVVGF
+532 QMATVGIVIGAVGLV
-546 ILGYLMLIFVG
+546 LGYLMLIFIG

>member
-1 MSYFTFLGHPMN
+1 MSYFSFLGHPMN
-13 LKRCLSFLVVC
+13 LRRCLSFLVVC
-24 VFTFFL
+24 VFTFIL
-30 AFVPTSFFGVNPE
+30 ALVPTSFYGLNPE
-43 TGLPLFTL
+43 TGLPIFTL

-90 NKGLGFLISGEGVG
+90 NKGLGFLIAKENVG
-104 QLTNYKDIMAA
+104 ALTNYKDIMAA

-151 GTNPKMVLLGVLL
+151 GTNPKTVLLGVLL
-164 VIGVFSMFMSN
+164 VIGIFSMFMSN

-197 GGRIALALAIPI
+197 GGRISLALAIPI

-231 INDSLPADQQITFV
+231 LQEAGYNITFA
-245 GWMIRM
+245 GWMLRM
-251 VPYVIVML
+251 VPYVILML
-259 LFAWL
+259 VIAWFL
-264 LLLKLYP
+264 LMKLYP
-271 FKAKKIELK
+271 FKAKSIELK
-280 IEGQEVKAT
+280 IEGQEIKAT

-303 IILWVGEKWFGVN
+303 IILWVGESVFKIN
-316 SNVVAMIPFAVFS
+316 SNIVAMIPFAVFS
-329 ATGIMKAKHLEHI
+329 ATGIMKARHLEHI

-368 LIENIPF
+368 LIKTIPF
-375 ASWNALVV
+375 ASWNALIV
-383 MLAGGFI
+383 MLVGGFI

-402 AANLVVPILI
+402 SANLVVPILI
-412 VVGKALSGKSDPA
+412 VVGKAMAGNP
-425 NLPDGGADGGAVV
+425 G
-438 ADTLSKADTL
+438 
-448 IPAAD
+448 
-453 SVVASADSVAVVS
+453 
-466 DSLAVASD
+466 
-474 SLATAATSAQEA
+474 
-486 AAYFEALGGVPALII
+486 FEALGGVPAMIV
-501 GVAICA
+501 GVAIAA
-507 SLAMC
+507 SVAMC

-523 HSTGMISTK
+523 HSTGMITTK
-532 QMATVGIIIGVVGF
+532 QMAVVGIIMGAVGLT
-546 ILGYLMLIFVG
+546 IGYLMLIFIG

>member
-1 MSYFTFLGHPMN
+1 MSYFSFLGHPMN
-13 LKRCLSFLVVC
+13 VKRCLSFLGVC
-24 VFTFFL
+24 VITFFL
-30 AFVPTSFFGVNPE
+30 AFVPTSFFGVDPVTAE
-43 TGLPLFTL
+43 PIFTL

-60 VFTAMMWILE
+60 VFTALMWILE

-90 NKGLGFLISGEGVG
+90 NKGLGFLIAKENVG
-104 QLTNYKDIMAA
+104 ALTNYKDVMAA

-151 GTNPKMVLLGVLL
+151 GKNPKFVLLGVLL
-164 VIGVFSMFMSN
+164 VIGIFSMFMSN

-197 GGRIALALAIPI
+197 GGRISLALAIPI

-231 INDSLPADQQITFV
+231 LQEAGYNITFA
-245 GWMIRM
+245 GWMLRM
-251 VPYVIVML
+251 VPFVFLML
-259 LFAWL
+259 LIAWIL
-264 LLLKLYP
+264 LQKLYP
-271 FKAKKIELK
+271 FKAKSIELK
-280 IEGQEVKAT
+280 IEGAPVKVT

-303 IILWVGEKWFGVN
+303 IILWVGESLFKVN
-316 SNVVAMIPFAVFS
+316 SNIVAMIPFAVFS
-329 ATGIMKAKHLEHI
+329 ATGILKARHLEHI

-361 QTGLAST
+361 QTGLAT
-368 LIENIPF
+368 KLIEIIPF

-383 MLAGGFI
+383 MLVGGFI

-412 VVGKALSGKSDPA
+412 VVGKAMSGNPA
-425 NLPDGGADGGAVV
+425 
-438 ADTLSKADTL
+438 
-448 IPAAD
+448 
-453 SVVASADSVAVVS
+453 
-466 DSLAVASD
+466 
-474 SLATAATSAQEA
+474 
-486 AAYFEALGGVPALII
+486 FENMGGVPAMII
-501 GVAICA
+501 GIAISA
-507 SLAMC
+507 SIAMC

-523 HSTGMISTK
+523 ASTGMITTK
-532 QMATVGIIIGVVGF
+532 QMATVGIVMGVVGF
-546 ILGYLMLIFVG
+546 VLGYAMLIFIG

>member
-1 MSYFTFLGHPMN
+1 MSYFNFLGHPMN
-13 LKRCLSFLVVC
+13 YKRCLSFLVVC

-30 AFVPTSFFGVNPE
+30 ALVPTSFFGLNPE
-43 TGLPLFTL
+43 TGLPIFTL

-60 VFTAMMWILE
+60 AFTAMMWILE

-83 SILLTTS
+83 AILLTTS
-90 NKGLGFLISGEGVG
+90 NKGLGFLMEKDNIGE
-104 QLTNYKDIMAA
+104 LTNYKTVMAA

-151 GTNPKMVLLGVLL
+151 GTNPKKVLLGVLL
-164 VIGVFSMFMSN
+164 VIGFFSMFMSN

-197 GGRIALALAIPI
+197 GGRISLALAIPI
-209 AANIGGMG
+209 AANLGGMG

-231 INDSLPADQQITFV
+231 LQEAGYNITFV

-251 VPYVIVML
+251 VPYVLVML
-259 LFAWL
+259 VFAWL
-264 LLLKLYP
+264 LLMKLYP
-271 FKAKKIELK
+271 FKAKSIELK
-280 IEGQEVKAT
+280 IEGTPIKTT

-303 IILWVGEKWFGVN
+303 IILWVGESLFKVN
-316 SNVVAMIPFAVFS
+316 SNIVALIPFAVFS
-329 ATGIMKAKHLEHI
+329 ATGILKSRDLEHI

-368 LIENIPF
+368 LIQTIPF
-375 ASWNALVV
+375 ANWNALVV
-383 MLAGGFI
+383 MLVGGFI

-402 AANLVVPILI
+402 SANLVVPILI
-412 VVGKALSGKSDPA
+412 VVGKAMSGTPA
-425 NLPDGGADGGAVV
+425 
-438 ADTLSKADTL
+438 
-448 IPAAD
+448 
-453 SVVASADSVAVVS
+453 
-466 DSLAVASD
+466 
-474 SLATAATSAQEA
+474 
-486 AAYFEALGGVPALII
+486 FEALGGVPAMIA

-523 HSTGMISTK
+523 HSTGMITTR
-532 QMATVGIIIGVVGF
+532 QMATVGIIIGVVGLV
-546 ILGYLMLIFVG
+546 LGYAMLIFIG

>member
-1 MSYFTFLGHPMN
+1 MN

-30 AFVPTSFFGVNPE
+30 ALVPSSFFGVNPE
-43 TGLPLFTL
+43 TLEPIFTV

-90 NKGLGFLISGEGVG
+90 NKGLGFLMHEGVG
-104 QLTNYKDIMAA
+104 AVTNYKDVMAA

-138 LDVQLAKVMLKPF
+138 LDVQLARVMLKPF

-197 GGRIALALAIPI
+197 GGRISLALAIPI
-209 AANIGGMG
+209 AANLGGMG

-231 INDSLPADQQITFV
+231 LQDAGYAITFV

-259 LFAWL
+259 VLAWL
-264 LLLKLYP
+264 LLMKLYP
-271 FKAKKIELK
+271 FKAKSIELK
-280 IEGQEVKAT
+280 IEGAPVKTT

-303 IILWVGEKWFGVN
+303 IILWVGEKLFGVN
-316 SNVVAMIPFAVFS
+316 SNIVAMIPFAVFS
-329 ATGIMKAKHLEHI
+329 ATGILKARDLEHI

-361 QTGLAST
+361 QTGLATT
-368 LIENIPF
+368 LIQNIPF

-383 MLAGGFI
+383 MLVGGFI

-412 VVGKALSGKSDPA
+412 VVGKAMSGNPA
-425 NLPDGGADGGAVV
+425 
-438 ADTLSKADTL
+438 
-448 IPAAD
+448 
-453 SVVASADSVAVVS
+453 
-466 DSLAVASD
+466 
-474 SLATAATSAQEA
+474 
-486 AAYFEALGGVPALII
+486 FESLGGVPAMIVGI
-501 GVAICA
+501 AIAA

-523 HSTGMISTK
+523 HSTGMITTK

-546 ILGYLMLIFVG
+546 ALGYLMLIFIG

>member
-1 MSYFTFLGHPMN
+1 MN

-30 AFVPTSFFGVNPE
+30 ALVPSSFYGVNPE
-43 TGLPLFTL
+43 TLEPVFTA
-51 TQQRVIAIF
+51 TKQRVIAIF

-90 NKGLGFLISGEGVG
+90 NKGLGFLMGEGVG
-104 QLTNYKDIMAA
+104 AMTNYKDVMAA

-164 VIGVFSMFMSN
+164 VIGIFSMFMSN

-197 GGRIALALAIPI
+197 GGRISLALAIPI
-209 AANIGGMG
+209 AANLGGMG

-231 INDSLPADQQITFV
+231 LQDAGYAITFV

-259 LFAWL
+259 VLAWL
-264 LLLKLYP
+264 LLMKLYP
-271 FKAKKIELK
+271 FKAKSIELK
-280 IEGQEVKAT
+280 IEGAPVKTT

-303 IILWVGEKWFGVN
+303 IILWVGEKLFGVN
-316 SNVVAMIPFAVFS
+316 SNIVAMIPFAVFS
-329 ATGIMKAKHLEHI
+329 ATGILKARDLEHI

-361 QTGLAST
+361 QTGLATT
-368 LIENIPF
+368 LIQNIPF

-383 MLAGGFI
+383 MLVGGFI

-412 VVGKALSGKSDPA
+412 VVGKAMSGNPA
-425 NLPDGGADGGAVV
+425 
-438 ADTLSKADTL
+438 
-448 IPAAD
+448 
-453 SVVASADSVAVVS
+453 
-466 DSLAVASD
+466 
-474 SLATAATSAQEA
+474 
-486 AAYFEALGGVPALII
+486 FESLGGVPAMIVGI
-501 GVAICA
+501 AIAA

-523 HSTGMISTK
+523 HSTGMITTK
-532 QMATVGIIIGVVGF
+532 QMATVGVIIGVVGF
-546 ILGYLMLIFVG
+546 ALGYLMLIFIG

>member
-1 MSYFTFLGHPMN
+1 MAYFSFLGHPMN
-13 LKRCLSFLVVC
+13 VKRCLSFLVVC
-24 VFTFFL
+24 IFTFFL
-30 AFVPTSFFGVNPE
+30 ALVPTSFFGVNPD
-43 TGLPLFTL
+43 TGLPIFTL

-90 NKGLGFLISGEGVG
+90 NKGLGFLIAKENIGA
-104 QLTNYKDIMAA
+104 LTNYKDVMAA

-151 GTNPKMVLLGVLL
+151 GTNPKTVLLGVLL
-164 VIGVFSMFMSN
+164 VIGTFSMFMSN

-197 GGRIALALAIPI
+197 GGRISLALAIPI

-231 INDSLPADQQITFV
+231 LQDAGYAITFA
-245 GWMIRM
+245 GWMLRM
-251 VPYVIVML
+251 VPYVVLML
-259 LFAWL
+259 VIAWVL
-264 LLLKLYP
+264 LMKLYP
-271 FKAKKIELK
+271 FKAKSIELK

-303 IILWVGEKWFGVN
+303 IILWVGEQWFKIN
-316 SNVVAMIPFAVFS
+316 SNIVAMIPFAVFS

-368 LIENIPF
+368 LIKTIPF

-383 MLAGGFI
+383 MLVGGFI

-402 AANLVVPILI
+402 SANLVVPILI
-412 VVGKALSGKSDPA
+412 VVGKAMAGNP
-425 NLPDGGADGGAVV
+425 N
-438 ADTLSKADTL
+438 
-448 IPAAD
+448 
-453 SVVASADSVAVVS
+453 
-466 DSLAVASD
+466 
-474 SLATAATSAQEA
+474 
-486 AAYFEALGGVPALII
+486 FESLGGVPAMII

-523 HSTGMISTK
+523 HSTGMITTK
-532 QMATVGIIIGVVGF
+532 HMAVVGIIMGAVGLV
-546 ILGYLMLIFVG
+546 LGYLMLIFIG

>member
-1 MSYFTFLGHPMN
+1 MN

-24 VFTFFL
+24 IFTFFL
-30 AFVPTSFFGVNPE
+30 ALVPTSFFGVNPE
-43 TGLPLFTL
+43 TGLPIFTL

-90 NKGLGFLISGEGVG
+90 NKGLGFLIVKENVG
-104 QLTNYKDIMAA
+104 ALTNYKDVMAA

-151 GTNPKMVLLGVLL
+151 GTNPKTVLLGVLL
-164 VIGVFSMFMSN
+164 VIGIFSMFMSN

-197 GGRIALALAIPI
+197 GGRISLALAIPI

-231 INDSLPADQQITFV
+231 LQEAGYAVTFA
-245 GWMIRM
+245 GWMLRM
-251 VPYVIVML
+251 VPYVIIML
-259 LFAWL
+259 VIAWVL
-264 LLLKLYP
+264 LMKLYP
-271 FKAKKIELK
+271 FKAKSIELK

-296 WVTFALT
+296 WVTFSLT
-303 IILWVGEKWFGVN
+303 IILWVGEQWFKIN
-316 SNVVAMIPFAVFS
+316 SNIVAMIPFAVFS

-368 LIENIPF
+368 LIKTIPF

-383 MLAGGFI
+383 MLVGGFI

-402 AANLVVPILI
+402 SANLVVPILI
-412 VVGKALSGKSDPA
+412 VVGKAMAGNPE
-425 NLPDGGADGGAVV
+425 
-438 ADTLSKADTL
+438 
-448 IPAAD
+448 
-453 SVVASADSVAVVS
+453 SAES
-466 DSLAVASD
+466 
-474 SLATAATSAQEA
+474 
-486 AAYFEALGGVPALII
+486 FNALGGVPAMII

-523 HSTGMISTK
+523 HSTGMITTK
-532 QMATVGIIIGVVGF
+532 QMATVGIVMGAVGLV
-546 ILGYLMLIFVG
+546 LGYLMLIFIG

>member
-30 AFVPTSFFGVNPE
+30 ALVPTSFYGINPE
-43 TGLPLFTL
+43 TGLPIFTL

-83 SILLTTS
+83 AILLTTS
-90 NKGLGFLISGEGVG
+90 NKGLGFLMNADNIGE
-104 QLTNYKDIMAA
+104 LTNYKSIMAA

-151 GTNPKMVLLGVLL
+151 GTNPKTVLLGVLL
-164 VIGVFSMFMSN
+164 VIGIFSMFMSN

-197 GGRIALALAIPI
+197 GGRISLALAIPI
-209 AANIGGMG
+209 AANLGGMG

-231 INDSLPADQQITFV
+231 LQDAGYEITFV
-245 GWMIRM
+245 GWMLRM
-251 VPYVIVML
+251 VPYVLIML
-259 LFAWL
+259 LFAWFL
-264 LLLKLYP
+264 LMRMYP

-280 IEGQEVKAT
+280 IEGAPVKTT

-303 IILWVGEKWFGVN
+303 IILWVGESLFKVN
-316 SNVVAMIPFAVFS
+316 SNIVAMIPFAVFS
-329 ATGIMKAKHLEHI
+329 ATGILKARDLEHI

-361 QTGLAST
+361 QTGLATT
-368 LIENIPF
+368 LINTIPF

-383 MLAGGFI
+383 MLVGGFI

-402 AANLVVPILI
+402 SANLVVPILI
-412 VVGKALSGKSDPA
+412 VVGKALSGNPS
-425 NLPDGGADGGAVV
+425 
-438 ADTLSKADTL
+438 
-448 IPAAD
+448 
-453 SVVASADSVAVVS
+453 
-466 DSLAVASD
+466 
-474 SLATAATSAQEA
+474 
-486 AAYFEALGGVPALII
+486 FEALGGVPAMIA

-523 HSTGMISTK
+523 HSTGMITTK
-532 QMATVGIIIGVVGF
+532 QMAKVGVIIGAVGF
-546 ILGYLMLIFVG
+546 VLGYLMLMFIG

>member
-1 MSYFTFLGHPMN
+1 MSYFSFLGHPMN
-13 LKRCLSFLVVC
+13 VKRCVSFLIVC

-30 AFVPTSFFGVNPE
+30 ALVPTSFFGTDPV
-43 TGLPLFTL
+43 TGENLFTL

-90 NKGLGFLISGEGVG
+90 NKGLGFLITKENVG
-104 QLTNYKDIMAA
+104 TLTNYKDIMAA

-138 LDVQLAKVMLKPF
+138 LDVQLAKVLLRPF
-151 GTNPKMVLLGVLL
+151 GKNPKTVLLGVLL
-164 VIGVFSMFMSN
+164 VIGFFSMFMSN

-209 AANIGGMG
+209 AANLGGMG

-231 INDSLPADQQITFV
+231 LQEAGYNITFA
-245 GWMIRM
+245 GWMLRM

-259 LFAWL
+259 LFAWVL
-264 LLLKLYP
+264 LMKMFP
-271 FKAKKIELK
+271 FKAKTIELK
-280 IEGQEVKAT
+280 IEGDPVKVT

-303 IILWVGEKWFGVN
+303 IILWVGESVFKVN
-316 SNVVAMIPFAVFS
+316 SNIVAMIPFAVFS
-329 ATGIMKAKHLEHI
+329 ATGILKARHLEHI

-361 QTGLAST
+361 QTGLAT
-368 LIENIPF
+368 RLIEIVPF
-375 ASWNALVV
+375 ASWNAIVV
-383 MLAGGFI
+383 MAVGGLI

-412 VVGKALSGKSDPA
+412 VVGKAMAGNPA
-425 NLPDGGADGGAVV
+425 
-438 ADTLSKADTL
+438 
-448 IPAAD
+448 
-453 SVVASADSVAVVS
+453 
-466 DSLAVASD
+466 
-474 SLATAATSAQEA
+474 
-486 AAYFEALGGVPALII
+486 FESMGGVPAMIVGI
-501 GVAICA
+501 AISA
-507 SLAMC
+507 SVAMC

-523 HSTGMISTK
+523 HSTGMITTK

-546 ILGYLMLIFVG
+546 ILGYAMLILIG

>member
-30 AFVPTSFFGVNPE
+30 ALVPTSFYGVNPE
-43 TGLPLFTL
+43 TGLPIFTL

-90 NKGLGFLISGEGVG
+90 NKGLGFLMVKDNIGE
-104 QLTNYKDIMAA
+104 LTNYKSVMAA

-151 GTNPKMVLLGVLL
+151 GTNPKTVLLGLLL

-197 GGRIALALAIPI
+197 GGRISLALAIPI
-209 AANIGGMG
+209 AANLGGMG

-231 INDSLPADQQITFV
+231 LQDAGYNITFV

-251 VPYVIVML
+251 IPYVIVML
-259 LFAWL
+259 LIAWVL
-264 LLLKLYP
+264 LMKLYP
-271 FKAKKIELK
+271 FKAKKIEIK
-280 IEGQEVKAT
+280 IEGTEIKAT

-303 IILWVGEKWFGVN
+303 IILWVGESLFKVN
-316 SNVVAMIPFAVFS
+316 SNIVAMIPFAVFS
-329 ATGIMKAKHLEHI
+329 ATGILKARDLEHI

-368 LIENIPF
+368 LIQTIPF
-375 ASWNALVV
+375 ASWNAIVV
-383 MLAGGFI
+383 MLVGGFI

-402 AANLVVPILI
+402 SANLVVPILI
-412 VVGKALSGKSDPA
+412 VVGKAMSGNPS
-425 NLPDGGADGGAVV
+425 
-438 ADTLSKADTL
+438 
-448 IPAAD
+448 
-453 SVVASADSVAVVS
+453 
-466 DSLAVASD
+466 
-474 SLATAATSAQEA
+474 
-486 AAYFEALGGVPALII
+486 FESLGGVPAMIVGI
-501 GVAICA
+501 AIAA

-523 HSTGMISTK
+523 HSTGMITTK
-532 QMATVGIIIGVVGF
+532 QMATVGIILGVVGF
-546 ILGYLMLIFVG
+546 VLGYLMLIFIG

>member
-1 MSYFTFLGHPMN
+1 MAYFSFCGHPMN
-13 LKRCLSFLVVC
+13 VKRCVSFLIVC
-24 VFTFFL
+24 LITFAL
-30 AFVPTSFFGVNPE
+30 ALVPTSFFGVDSQTLEPI
-43 TGLPLFTL
+43 FTL

-60 VFTAMMWILE
+60 VFTALMWILE

-83 SILLTTS
+83 AILLTTS
-90 NKGLGFLISGEGVG
+90 NKGLAFLITKENVG
-104 QLTNYKDIMAA
+104 SLTHYKDIMAA

-151 GTNPKMVLLGVLL
+151 GKNPKTVLLGVLL

-197 GGRIALALAIPI
+197 GGRISLALAIPI

-231 INDSLPADQQITFV
+231 LNEAGFEINFLD
-245 GWMIRM
+245 WMLRM
-251 VPYVIVML
+251 VPFVLVML
-259 LFAWL
+259 LIAWVL
-264 LLLKLYP
+264 LMKLYP
-271 FKAKKIELK
+271 FKAKTIELK
-280 IEGQEVKAT
+280 IETGDVRAT

-296 WVTFALT
+296 WVTFAFT
-303 IILWVGEKWFGVN
+303 IILWVFEGVFKVN
-316 SNVVAMIPFAVFS
+316 SNIVAMIPFAVFS
-329 ATGIMKAKHLEHI
+329 ATGILKARDLDKI
-342 NWAVLWMVA
+342 NWSVLWMVA

-361 QTGLAST
+361 QTGLAAN
-368 LIENIPF
+368 LIKHIPF
-375 ASWNALVV
+375 TDWNAIVV
-383 MLAGGFI
+383 MLVGGLI

-402 AANLVVPILI
+402 SANLVVPILI
-412 VVGKALSGKSDPA
+412 VVGTAMKG
-425 NLPDGGADGGAVV
+425 
-438 ADTLSKADTL
+438 
-448 IPAAD
+448 IP
-453 SVVASADSVAVVS
+453 S
-466 DSLAVASD
+466 
-474 SLATAATSAQEA
+474 
-486 AAYFEALGGVPALII
+486 FEALGGVPALII
-501 GVAICA
+501 GVAIAA
-507 SLAMC
+507 SVAMC

-523 HSTGMISTK
+523 HSTGMITTR
-532 QMATVGIIIGVVGF
+532 QMTTVGIIMGVIGLT
-546 ILGYLMLIFVG
+546 LGYLMLIFIG

>member
-30 AFVPTSFFGVNPE
+30 ALVPTSFYGINPE
-43 TGLPLFTL
+43 TGLPIFTL

-83 SILLTTS
+83 AILLTTS
-90 NKGLGFLISGEGVG
+90 NKGLGFLMNVDNVGE
-104 QLTNYKDIMAA
+104 LTNYKSVMAA

-151 GTNPKMVLLGVLL
+151 GTNPKTVLLGVLL
-164 VIGVFSMFMSN
+164 VIGIFSMFMSN

-197 GGRIALALAIPI
+197 GGRISLALAIPI

-231 INDSLPADQQITFV
+231 LQDAGYEITFV
-245 GWMIRM
+245 GWMLRM
-251 VPYVIVML
+251 VPYVVVML
-259 LFAWL
+259 LFAWFL
-264 LLLKLYP
+264 LMKLYP
-271 FKAKKIELK
+271 FKAKKIELR
-280 IEGQEVKAT
+280 IEGAPVKTT

-303 IILWVGEKWFGVN
+303 IILWVGESLFKVN
-316 SNVVAMIPFAVFS
+316 SNIVAMIPFAVFS
-329 ATGIMKAKHLEHI
+329 ATGILKARDLEHI

-351 GGFALGTALN
+351 GGFALGTALK
-361 QTGLAST
+361 QTGLADT
-368 LIENIPF
+368 LINNIPF
-375 ASWNALVV
+375 GTWSPLVV
-383 MLAGGFI
+383 MIVGGLI

-402 AANLVVPILI
+402 AATLVVPMLVI
-412 VVGKALSGKSDPA
+412 VGSAMP
-425 NLPDGGADGGAVV
+425 ADGG
-438 ADTLSKADTL
+438 
-448 IPAAD
+448 
-453 SVVASADSVAVVS
+453 
-466 DSLAVASD
+466 
-474 SLATAATSAQEA
+474 
-486 AAYFEALGGVPALII
+486 FEALGGLPSMII
-501 GVAICA
+501 GIAIAA
-507 SLAMC
+507 SMAMC

-523 HSTGMISTK
+523 ASTGMITTK
-532 QMATVGIIIGVVGF
+532 QMATVGIILGVVGLT
-546 ILGYLMLIFVG
+546 LGYAMLILIG